1 MKEPEMVELDP
12 GALSSEQRE
21 HLLLWAVGPRPI
33 AMVSTVS
40 LSGTANIAPF
50 SYFTAVG
57 YEPMALIFC
66 AGRRSDGSE
75 KDSCR
80 NARPRRDG
88 GTGEFTVNV
97 LVEQQAW
104 AATEAAKPLPPGDS
118 EYDLTGLRPLPGV
131 KVAAPRLAG
140 SPIAAECRTTHIHT
154 VGNHFLVVGEVVH
167 VSVEAGLLDPS
178 DFHLDLDRL
187 GLVGRMGAVDY
198 VRTGSRFDVRRTS
211 PA

>member
-1 MKEPEMVELDP
+1 MSGVDGTEMVELDP
-12 GALSSEQRE
+12 RALSSEQRE

-40 LSGTANIAPF
+40 PDGSPNIAPF

-57 YEPMALIFC
+57 YEPMSLIFC
-66 AGRRSDGSE
+66 AGRRTDGSE

-80 NARPRRDG
+80 NARPRREG

-104 AATEAAKPLPPGDS
+104 AATKAATPLPPGDS

-131 KVAAPRLAG
+131 KVAAPRL
-140 SPIAAECRTTHIHT
+140 E
-154 VGNHFLVVGEVVH
+154 
-167 VSVEAGLLDPS
+167 
-178 DFHLDLDRL
+178 
-187 GLVGRMGAVDY
+187 
-198 VRTGSRFDVRRTS
+198 GSRSQPSAARRRSIRSAITS
-211 PA
+211 WSSGRSCTSA